1 MSIRTQHVWE
11 FIETMFGPIVFVG
24 YFGLT
29 YLLSALGCTLA
40 GDQTIAREENE
51 AIMGVSFV
59 ALTLIALV
67 ALAFIGAA
75 AARHVASPEPQ
86 ADEEDAFLAYITL
99 CLAGFSAVAVLWTAA
114 TAAVTPLCA

>member
-29 YLLSALGCTLA
+29 YLLSALACTLA
-40 GDQTIAREENE
+40 GDQTIAREVGE
-51 AIMGVSFV
+51 AVVDVAFV
-59 ALTLIALV
+59 VLTLIALV

-75 AARHVASPEPQ
+75 AARHVASPEQQ
-86 ADEEDAFLAYITL
+86 ADEEEAFLAYITL
-99 CLAGFSAVAVLWTAA
+99 CLAALSAVALLWTAA
-114 TAAVTPLCA
+114 AAAVTPLCA

>member
-40 GDQTIAREENE
+40 GDRTIAREENE

-99 CLAGFSAVAVLWTAA
+99 CLAALSAVAVLWTAA
-114 TAAVTPLCA
+114 AAAVTPLCA